1 MSDFDLV
8 IIDYG
13 LGNIRSLINAFIHLG
28 FRPVFSASPECIAGA
43 DAVVLPGVGA
53 FPEGMQ
59 NLAARGLDKALCAYA
74 ETGRPLLGI
83 CLGMQLL
90 LSQGF
95 EHQATPGLGLI
106 PGTVEQIDTAKVPG
120 LRSLHVGWSPLSE
133 TRPGAW
139 RESLLGDAGDFPE
152 YYFVHRY
159 ACKPADRDFCL
170 ATASHGPVEFCAA
183 VRRGEIY
190 GVQFH
195 PEKSGELGLQLL
207 MNFCRHAE
215 QIKKSDSSS
224 HPKFFGE

>member
-13 LGNIRSLINAFIHLG
+13 LGNIRSLFNAFIHLG
-28 FRPVFSASPECIAGA
+28 FSPLLSASPERITGA

-53 FPEGMQ
+53 FPEGMH

-74 ETGRPLLGI
+74 ETDRPLLGI

-106 PGTVEQIDTAKVPG
+106 PGTVEQIATDDVPG
-120 LRSLHVGWSPLSE
+120 LRSLHVGWSPLRE
-133 TRPGAW
+133 TRSGVW
-139 RESLLGDAGDFPE
+139 QESLLGDAGDSPE

-159 ACKPADRDFCL
+159 ACKPADQDFCL
-170 ATASHGPVEFCAA
+170 ATANHGPVEFCAA
-183 VRRGEIY
+183 VRRDEIY

-195 PEKSGELGLQLL
+195 PEKSGELGLKLL
-207 MNFCRHAE
+207 VNFCRLAG
-215 QIKKSDSSS
+215 QKK
-224 HPKFFGE
+224 